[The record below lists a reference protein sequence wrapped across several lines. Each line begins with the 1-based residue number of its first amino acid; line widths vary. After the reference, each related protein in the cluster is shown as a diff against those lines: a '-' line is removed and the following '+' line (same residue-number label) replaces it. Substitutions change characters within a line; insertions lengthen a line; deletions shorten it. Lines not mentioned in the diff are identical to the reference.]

1 MSLRVCALLSALVIL
16 ALPTP
21 VQGGSAAPSN
31 PQVSPIRANSGQL
44 VVVRTSAWWAAS
56 GTLQRYERD
65 RESSWRPFGT
75 AIPVNVGRSGLGWGR
90 GLHASVQSGPQKR
103 EGDGRSP
110 AGVFRLSSAF
120 GSAEGLPPRSAGLP
134 YVKALPSS
142 YCVEDTRSPYY
153 NQIVDALRVT
163 RSSWERWSE
172 LRRPDGLFDWA
183 VIVEQNAPDVKKFA
197 GSCVFLH
204 IWRGARRPTS
214 GCTSMPK
221 AELEEVVRWLA
232 ATREPLLVQLPEPV
246 FQSVRE
252 AWGLP

>member
-1 MSLRVCALLSALVIL
+1 MKS
-16 ALPTP
+16 
-21 VQGGSAAPSN
+21 
-31 PQVSPIRANSGQL
+31 
-44 VVVRTSAWWAAS
+44 
-56 GTLQRYERD
+56 
-65 RESSWRPFGT
+65 
-75 AIPVNVGRSGLGWGR
+75 
-90 GLHASVQSGPQKR
+90 
-103 EGDGRSP
+103 
-110 AGVFRLSSAF
+110 
-120 GSAEGLPPRSAGLP
+120 
-134 YVKALPSS
+134 LPSS

-172 LRRPDGLFDWA
+172 LRRSDGLFDWA
-183 VIVEQNAPDVKKFA
+183 IIVEQNAPDVKKAA

-246 FQSVRE
+246 FQSLRE